1 MMHHPAR
8 HIGHHA
14 MMMMTHSMRSGAG
27 VAFIFLTIIIGLS
40 LANLT
45 VTPVELEMIT
55 VEELQDSSAKF
66 IGVALATATLRASGG
81 DDNSDSL
88 TSRMETGDL
97 VDLGMWARYLVVENP
112 MLLSITVLLLGVV
125 LPLLLPLGSFTVISG
140 DVQHRT
146 VRYLLPR
153 TTRSSILLGRW
164 LGSLILSW
172 ALILFLISSVVIYL
186 SIMIPSESLEDLI
199 PWGGRCFLALFFL
212 TLPHVSSGILCS
224 ATFSAPMVA
233 LLAAIGATV
242 GIPLLSLSLQE
253 AWEPLGNLLYLLPW
267 GYSHQLLSPSMENFF
282 EASAYCLGHAAL
294 FLTLAL
300 LKFRRADL

>member
-97 VDLGMWARYLVVENP
+97 VDLGMWARYLAVDNP
-112 MLLSITVLLLGVV
+112 LSLSITARSFGLA
-125 LPLLLPLGSFTVISG
+125 LPL
-140 DVQHRT
+140 
-146 VRYLLPR
+146 
-153 TTRSSILLGRW
+153 
-164 LGSLILSW
+164 
-172 ALILFLISSVVIYL
+172 
-186 SIMIPSESLEDLI
+186 
-199 PWGGRCFLALFFL
+199 
-212 TLPHVSSGILCS
+212 
-224 ATFSAPMVA
+224 
-233 LLAAIGATV
+233 
-242 GIPLLSLSLQE
+242 
-253 AWEPLGNLLYLLPW
+253 
-267 GYSHQLLSPSMENFF
+267 
-282 EASAYCLGHAAL
+282 
-294 FLTLAL
+294 
-300 LKFRRADL
+300 